1 MTILNSNQ
9 DWPQVQVAVFDPS
22 IGVFGGYKHKIV
34 DKSVVDIVV
43 SARDKIYYK
52 ESRPTTLFAGPRA
65 WRKIQDLISKSN
77 WIVTETTDIFERRKK
92 EFLGLELILTLDD
105 GLWIM

>member
-9 DWPQVQVAVFDPS
+9 DWPQVYFRRWNHEMRDWVY
-22 IGVFGGYKHKIV
+22 GYE
-34 DKSVVDIVV
+34 DKSIVDIVLN
-43 SARDKIYYK
+43 ARDRYYHVNM
-52 ESRPTTLFAGPRA
+52 SCLTILFAGPRA
-65 WRKIQDLISKSN
+65 WRKIEDLISQSN
-77 WIVTETTDIFERRKK
+77 WIVTTTQDIFERRKK